1 MTVMVETE
9 CTTCGNRCESR
20 ILENHDHLLDPLE
33 SYRGDP
39 TSGECYSCG
48 GRVGAKCLEIIP
60 VQKVNGKYERVAE

>member
-20 ILENHDHLLDPLE
+20 ILEKHDHLDKPLE
-33 SYRGDP
+33 EYRGEH

-60 VQKVNGKYERVAE
+60 VQKVNGKI